1 MTVVRC
7 VLACPTVGMIEA
19 SVTRGPVAPITR
31 HCGSR
36 TDGIGPA
43 ARSAG
48 RGGNQQHGPPAED
61 DFFGYDAR
69 QRSREPIEA
78 AIAIVYR
85 AAAVA
90 DDAGM
95 LNRAF
100 CSSLSVA

>member
-1 MTVVRC
+1 
-7 VLACPTVGMIEA
+7 MIEA
-19 SVTRGPVAPITR
+19 SMTRSPVAPITR
-31 HCGSR
+31 HCGST
-36 TDGIGPA
+36 TDGIGP

-48 RGGNQQHGPPAED
+48 RGGNQQHGRPAED
-61 DFFGYDAR
+61 DFFGYDAW
-69 QRSREPIEA
+69 QCFREPIEA